1 KRRSAK
7 LPHVPDHAFVVDLT
21 RDLIQLDTTNPPGQE
36 HIAVDLIERILDE
49 AGISSARDEN
59 ARGRPNLVARLK
71 GQGNAPP
78 FLMQGHVDVVTT
90 VNQEWTHKPFGGEIV
105 GGYLWGRGALDMK
118 GGVAMMV
125 SAVLQAHANGGAP
138 GDLVLVV
145 LADEEAGGNQGAK
158 WLVDTHP
165 ELFAGIKHGI
175 GESGGVVQ
183 HLGGK
188 RFYPIMVSEKRGCQ
202 VLATLRGPGGH
213 GSIPTRGGAMAKLG
227 ALLTRLDTAHLPV
240 HIPPPVKLLLEGMRD
255 ALDEPWKGRMAALL
269 DPVKADAMLAE
280 IGPLGRNLDAAL
292 HNTVNATIVSGG
304 LKVNVIPS
312 EVQVQLDGR
321 LLPGYGPDD
330 MLRELR
336 GVVGPE
342 PELEVQLVGPA
353 QPEIDLSQFELFAS
367 VLKEADSG
375 CVPVP
380 SLVTGGTDARH
391 FARLGIRT
399 YGFLPLNIPADFNSS
414 PTIHA
419 ADERVPVSALEVGA
433 ECVYEAAMRYRG

>member
-1 KRRSAK
+1 M
-7 LPHVPDHAFVVDLT
+7 PDHAFVVDLT

-36 HIAVDLIERILDE
+36 HIAVDLIERVLDE
-49 AGISSARDEN
+49 AGISSSRYEN

-71 GQGNAPP
+71 GRGDAPP

-90 VNQEWTHKPFGGEIV
+90 INQEWRHKPFGGEIV
-105 GGYLWGRGALDMK
+105 DGYLWGRGALDMK

-125 SAVLQAHANGGAP
+125 SALLQAHANGGAP

-158 WLVDTHP
+158 WLVENHP
-165 ELFAGIKHGI
+165 ELFSGIKHGI

-213 GSIPTRGGAMAKLG
+213 GSIPTHGGAMAKLG
-227 ALLTRLDTAHLPV
+227 VLLTRLDTAHLPV
-240 HIPPPVKLLLEGMRD
+240 HITPPVKLLLEGMRD

-269 DPVKADAMLAE
+269 DPMKADAMLAE

-292 HNTVNATIVSGG
+292 HNTVNATIIGGG
-304 LKVNVIPS
+304 LKINVIPS
-312 EVQVQLDGR
+312 EVHVQLDGR
-321 LLPGYGPDD
+321 LLPGFGPQD

-336 GVVGPE
+336 AVVGPD

-353 QPEIDLSQFELFAS
+353 QPDIDLSQLELFAS
-367 VLKEADSG
+367 VLREADPG
-375 CVPVP
+375 CYPLP
-380 SLVTGGTDARH
+380 YLVTGGTDARH
-391 FARLGIRT
+391 FARLGIKT
-399 YGFLPLNIPADFNSS
+399 YGFLPLNNPADFNGSA
-414 PTIHA
+414 TIHA
-419 ADERVPVSALEVGA
+419 ADERVPVSALEFGA
-433 ECVYEAAMRYRG
+433 KCVYEAVMRYRG